1 MLNVAS
7 RSLVHSALGPE
18 GFNVDEWELAIK
30 AVFAYGKIDKIVEA
44 PQIYYCVRSVWWE
57 FSIPVFTESWHTEGS
72 LLEIMD
78 FFKRLTCKFVSA
90 HYL

>member
-7 RSLVHSALGPE
+7 RRLVHSVLGLE
-18 GFNVDEWELAIK
+18 RFNVDEWELAIK

-57 FSIPVFTESWHTEGS
+57 FTIPVFTESWHAGGS

-78 FFKRLTCKFVSA
+78 FFKGSTCKLVPA